1 MDYKVD
7 DEFLDSVDRLLDSV
21 MEMSQH
27 SDPMT
32 ASGIALVDLKRF
44 EAVRDNAVRVCDLIE
59 DGFPDVETKVRRTPK
74 KAPVIVTMI
83 LIPYILIRMALDLV
97 SWLTDAIAEGF
108 QVLGPRFQG
117 MVIGFFGGLA
127 LFIFALNLAI
137 WG

>member
-7 DEFLDSVDRLLDSV
+7 DEFLNSVDRLLDSV

-59 DGFPDVETKVRRTPK
+59 DGFPDCEERKDDENGSESETETEEGSDPGDDDSDAVH
-74 KAPVIVTMI
+74 
-83 LIPYILIRMALDLV
+83 LDPDCDG
-97 SWLTDAIAEGF
+97 SGF
-108 QVLGPRFQG
+108 V
-117 MVIGFFGGLA
+117 A
-127 LFIFALNLAI
+127 Y
-137 WG
+137 

>member
-1 MDYKVD
+1 MDYKID

-59 DGFPDVETKVRRTPK
+59 DGFPDYEERKDDENGSESETETEEGSDDCDDDPD
-74 KAPVIVTMI
+74 PVH
-83 LIPYILIRMALDLV
+83 LDPHGIKPV
-97 SWLTDAIAEGF
+97 G
-108 QVLGPRFQG
+108 LGD
-117 MVIGFFGGLA
+117 
-127 LFIFALNLAI
+127 
-137 WG
+137 